1 MVWPTASAM
10 GSWLGFHAATNTSGS
25 NQNQPIRLSPAT
37 GMITPQTLIEPIL
50 PVMFGPPK
58 LATMVSQIRLTV
70 PTHSGIAPL
79 PSQGMKAVM

>member
-1 MVWPTASAM
+1 
-10 GSWLGFHAATNTSGS
+10 
-25 NQNQPIRLSPAT
+25 
-37 GMITPQTLIEPIL
+37 MITPQTLIDPIL

-70 PTHSGIAPL
+70 PTHRGIAPL